1 MKKIAAVSFV
11 TVFLLLSA
19 CATHS
24 AAVATPVNLTVVSKT
39 ANKGFVSDVRNA
51 TLKATREQV
60 PAARPLTVAVDL
72 DVDYETAPSPFYI
85 ATPAN
90 NQRVLP
96 PVNSGQA
103 AQTGAVATVPV
114 NESAFFTQTATSVSA
129 VRLAYTIR
137 DQAGHVVESQRLKL
151 GDGFG
156 APTHVTGLPVG
167 FRGGDPFTVRH
178 ELVQGAASF
187 LASRVKTL
195 SQ

>member
-1 MKKIAAVSFV
+1 MRKIAAVSFV

-19 CATHS
+19 CATHN

-51 TLKATREQV
+51 TLKAIREQV
-60 PAARPLTVAVDL
+60 PAARPLTVAVNL
-72 DVDYETAPSPFYI
+72 EVDYEATQSPFYI

-96 PVNSGQA
+96 PVNSSQA

-114 NESAFFTQTATSVSA
+114 NESAFFTQTVATVSG
-129 VRLAYTIR
+129 VRLAYTIS
-137 DQAGHVVESQRLKL
+137 DQAGRIVESQRLRL
-151 GDGFG
+151 GEVS
-156 APTHVTGLPVG
+156 APTHVTGLPIG

-178 ELVQGAASF
+178 ELIEGAAGF